1 MTQKTTKTAV
11 PDAEKESPGIGSI
24 LLRMILLM
32 AVIRFFAAFPTP
44 DKLILLIVLILG
56 PGRSSL
62 KFFLTFSVGCAF
74 LFIKWLKETLE
85 ELRETA
91 ALAADKVSHDAEVAA
106 NFLKTDSQ
114 NLKKSSPQTSSKAPP
129 TPMQFIPESLQKKS
143 LSDEDA
149 RQLAEKWWSSAD
161 ENGETGEM
169 RLTDLIANICS
180 EDPSIHTALISGE
193 KELRLPTE
201 ALAISYLIEIF
212 RKNGI
217 AADLTP
223 DDELVISWGQSED
236 GAEVSM

>member
-114 NLKKSSPQTSSKAPP
+114 NLKKALLRRPQRHPRHRCNL
-129 TPMQFIPESLQKKS
+129 SLNRFKRS
-143 LSDEDA
+143 LSVMKMHA
-149 RQLAEKWWSSAD
+149 SWLKSGGAVP
-161 ENGETGEM
+161 M
-169 RLTDLIANICS
+169 R
-180 EDPSIHTALISGE
+180 
-193 KELRLPTE
+193 TE
-201 ALAISYLIEIF
+201 RPA
-212 RKNGI
+212 KCG
-217 AADLTP
+217 
-223 DDELVISWGQSED
+223 
-236 GAEVSM
+236 

>member
-1 MTQKTTKTAV
+1 MTQKTTKMET
-11 PDAEKESPGIGSI
+11 PKSLGIGSM
-24 LLRMILLM
+24 LLRMILLIT
-32 AVIRFFAAFPTP
+32 AIRFFSAFPTP
-44 DKLILLIVLILG
+44 IKLVLLIILILG

-62 KFFLTFSVGCAF
+62 KFFLAFSAGCFF
-74 LFIKWLKETLE
+74 LFRQWLKEKFG

-91 ALAADKVSHDAEVAA
+91 ASVADRVSHDAEVAA

-114 NLKKSSPQTSSKAPP
+114 GSPKSSHQTPSEVSPAPLE
-129 TPMQFIPESLQKKS
+129 FIPKSLQKRS

-149 RQLAEKWWSSAD
+149 RQQAESWWNDAD

-180 EDPSIHTALISGE
+180 EDPSIHTALISG
-193 KELRLPTE
+193 KSELRLPTE
-201 ALAISYLIEIF
+201 ALVISYLIEIF

-217 AADLTP
+217 AADHTP
-223 DDELVISWGQSED
+223 DDELIISWGQSED

>member
-1 MTQKTTKTAV
+1 MTQKTTKSTI
-11 PDAEKESPGIGSI
+11 PKSPALGSI
-24 LLRMILLM
+24 LLRMMLLIT
-32 AVIRFFAAFPTP
+32 AIRFISAFPTP
-44 DKLILLIVLILG
+44 VKLIFLIILILG

-62 KFFLTFSVGCAF
+62 KFFLVFSTGCVF
-74 LFIKWLKETLE
+74 LLLKWLKEAFG